1 MESLQAAYQNE
12 IKALKN
18 EVDDNYNE
26 RFRHSYRYIMA
37 ILEKQHPELKM
48 DKLAAGVTK
57 YTNKQA
63 AKKDAKKRDPAAAG
77 ETIIPHNTSRADPPL
92 DPQYS

>member
-1 MESLQAAYQNE
+1 
-12 IKALKN
+12 
-18 EVDDNYNE
+18 
-26 RFRHSYRYIMA
+26 MA

-57 YTNKQA
+57 YTNEQA
-63 AKKDAKKRDPAAAG
+63 SKKDAKKRDPAAAG